1 MAYSYY
7 IFDTEQEARDKDA
20 QIYDLYVTQPV
31 SERVTIYAYPIF
43 TNDTESEYVMG
54 YDGTLDA
61 QGLLDGLTPLTEQ
74 EAINQGF
81 DLDNPII

>member
-1 MAYSYY
+1 MDYY
-7 IFDTEQEARDKDA
+7 IFNTETEVKDKSA
-20 QIYDLYVTQPV
+20 AIYDLYAPPR
-31 SERVTIYAYPIF
+31 SERFTLYAYSMF
-43 TNDTESEYVMG
+43 TNGSEFAME
-54 YDGTLDA
+54 YDGAFDS